1 MVAQQLPL
9 KRILAMR
16 INLRNHTHQK
26 GISLIELVIF
36 IVIVSV
42 ALTGITLIYINTTR
56 YSADPMLR
64 IGSVELAQSTLEEI
78 LLKAYD
84 DNTPTGGGCV
94 QISGGL
100 GSSLCTSGVTPASDP
115 VAGTPLGTDG
125 EANRSLFNDVD
136 DYTNQLYCGQN
147 VVSANTACPA
157 LTCQNMQDESGNDI
171 AVEYSGFSVC
181 IQVNYAG
188 NELNTVA
195 PGTGTNVSTNDAK
208 RIDVIVT
215 DPLNSRISLSA
226 YRLNF

>member
-1 MVAQQLPL
+1 MHI
-9 KRILAMR
+9 KY
-16 INLRNHTHQK
+16 NRNFYQK

-36 IVIVSV
+36 IVILSV

-56 YSADPMLR
+56 YSADPMIR
-64 IGSVELAQSTLEEI
+64 IRSIELAQSTLEEI

-84 DNTPTGGGCV
+84 GETPTGGGCV
-94 QISGGL
+94 QMSNAATT
-100 GSSLCTSGVTPASDP
+100 LCTSGTAPASDP
-115 VAGTPLGTDG
+115 DFGTPLGTDG
-125 EANRSLFNDVD
+125 EASRAAYDDVD
-136 DYTNQLYCGQN
+136 DYTNQLYCGDN
-147 VVSANTACPA
+147 VTPANTACPA
-157 LTCQNMQDESGNDI
+157 LACQNMQDGSGNDI
-171 AVEYSGFSVC
+171 ATEYSGFSVC
-181 IQVNYAG
+181 VQVGYAG

>member
-16 INLRNHTHQK
+16 INLRNHSHQK

-36 IVIVSV
+36 IVIISV
-42 ALTGITLIYINTTR
+42 ALTGITLMYINTTR
-56 YSADPMLR
+56 YSADPMVR
-64 IGSVELAQSTLEEI
+64 IRSIELAQSTLEEI

-84 DNTPTGGGCV
+84 NNTPTGGGCV
-94 QISGGL
+94 QMTNPATT
-100 GSSLCTSGVTPASDP
+100 LCTSGTTPASDP
-115 VAGTPLGTDG
+115 NAGTPLGTDG
-125 EANRSLFNDVD
+125 EASRGAYNDVD
-136 DYTNQLYCGQN
+136 DYTDQLYCGAN
-147 VVSANTACPA
+147 VTPANTACPA
-157 LTCQNMQDESGNDI
+157 LACQNMQDGSGNDI
-171 AVEYSGFSVC
+171 PAEYSGFSVC

-195 PGTGTNVSTNDAK
+195 PGTGTNVLVNDAK